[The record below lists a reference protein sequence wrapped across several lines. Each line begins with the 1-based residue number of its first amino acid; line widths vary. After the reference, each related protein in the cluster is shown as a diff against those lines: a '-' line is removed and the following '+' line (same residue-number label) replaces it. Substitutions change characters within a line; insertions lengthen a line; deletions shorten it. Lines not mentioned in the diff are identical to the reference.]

1 MSATSD
7 YDTSD
12 DRTLPVV
19 VYALYL
25 LGLVNGLTVLI
36 GLIIAYANRY
46 NASARAQSHY
56 DFQIRTF
63 WIGIVAWLAAGVL
76 LFWGIPLSFILIG
89 IPLLV
94 LAGLL
99 IAATHIWFAVR
110 CIVGLMHLSRGEPYP
125 NPRAWLL

>member
-7 YDTSD
+7 YDSSD
-12 DRTLPVV
+12 DRTLPIV

-25 LGLVNGLTVLI
+25 LGLINGLTALI
-36 GLIIAYANRY
+36 GLIIAYANRDS
-46 NASARAQSHY
+46 ASPRAQSHY
-56 DFQIRTF
+56 AFQIRTF
-63 WIGIVAWLAAGVL
+63 WIGIVAWAAAFVL

-89 IPLLV
+89 IPLVV

-125 NPRAWLL
+125 RPQAWLV

>member
-1 MSATSD
+1 MSATD
-7 YDTSD
+7 YDSSD
-12 DRTLPVV
+12 DRTLPIV

-25 LGLVNGLTVLI
+25 LGLINGLTVLV
-36 GLIIAYANRY
+36 GLIIAYANRDG
-46 NASARAQSHY
+46 ASPRAQSHY
-56 DFQIRTF
+56 TFQIRTF
-63 WIGIVAWLAAGVL
+63 WIGIVAWVIAGVL

-89 IPLLV
+89 VPLVV

-125 NPRAWLL
+125 RPQAWLV